1 MPLSPP
7 QTGRVTMFW
16 LSICTPLVLLT
27 FLLGMHLVESRI
39 FPSADPADGENE
51 TS

>member
-1 MPLSPP
+1 
-7 QTGRVTMFW
+7 MFW

-39 FPSADPADGENE
+39 FPSGDPANGDNE
-51 TS
+51 TP